1 MCTAIKIRACL
12 VWATCA
18 VFIHWYGKSGIMWLQ
33 LFIHTCLF
41 PWRDRLF
48 RFLFL
53 FFNLAMSKSSGFLV
67 LIVLCKLEHLCWNT
81 ENYMYA
87 SPIWEKMCFLKLKN
101 SSQSQKKK
109 KKKTFSYVSPWKSLL
124 VFIQQLKGDYSC
136 RGARHPVPPPA
147 RTGSLKATLF
157 PIAINASLGTRWV
170 VKMGE
175 GSFCQRVRLK
185 KK

>member
-109 KKKTFSYVSPWKSLL
+109 KKKQNIQLCQSVEITACVYTAIKGGLQLPWS
-124 VFIQQLKGDYSC
+124 SAPC
-136 RGARHPVPPPA
+136 PPPC
-147 RTGSLKATLF
+147 THWEPQSHIV
-157 PIAINASLGTRWV
+157 PHSH
-170 VKMGE
+170 
-175 GSFCQRVRLK
+175 QRQPGDKVGCENGRG
-185 KK
+185 